1 VPEPEPEPEEV
12 AEELPSLAPSFNPDA
27 PLATPTPEFSSV
39 VPRVVTLAP
48 PTAVTLPRPR
58 PVERIAP
65 DPVPAPQEPAR
76 PAEETVGAA
85 APTPEPE
92 PQVVEPET
100 TPRAPEEAAPEPVAE
115 ASPAA
120 ELALMTSGRP
130 MPRPAEPRPTPTPA
144 PTLTPAPPTSQAAIQ
159 SAVAAAAAAAAGA
172 TPPTQPTVT
181 QPTAPTSSSL
191 PEGPPISA
199 SEKDGLRFAIQRCW
213 NVPAG
218 LRDAEELKIT
228 VAAELD
234 SDGGVIAGSVRMTE
248 PATIIDGRYDAA
260 YRAARSALI
269 RCSPYSDL
277 PREKFAQWRNIE
289 VVFNPEGMVSW

>member
-1 VPEPEPEPEEV
+1 
-12 AEELPSLAPSFNPDA
+12 
-27 PLATPTPEFSSV
+27 
-39 VPRVVTLAP
+39 
-48 PTAVTLPRPR
+48 
-58 PVERIAP
+58 
-65 DPVPAPQEPAR
+65 
-76 PAEETVGAA
+76 
-85 APTPEPE
+85 
-92 PQVVEPET
+92 
-100 TPRAPEEAAPEPVAE
+100 
-115 ASPAA
+115 
-120 ELALMTSGRP
+120 M
-130 MPRPAEPRPTPTPA
+130 
-144 PTLTPAPPTSQAAIQ
+144 
-159 SAVAAAAAAAAGA
+159 
-172 TPPTQPTVT
+172 T

-234 SDGGVIAGSVRMTE
+234 SDGAVISGSVRMID
-248 PATIIDGRYDAA
+248 PASIIDGRYDAA